1 MSDPPFSGVPVPPGS
16 RLRKVVEAV
25 GEAVLAVGRWGA
37 GMVRVTGEMTVVLR
51 ETGRWIGRSLLQ
63 PGVRFRRD
71 ALAAQM
77 VRVGVRSIGI
87 VVLVQVFIG
96 IILVLQLAPTL
107 ESYGQIEH
115 VATVDA
121 IGPVRELGPLITA
134 IVLSGFAGASI
145 AAEIGAMKET
155 EEVKALR
162 AHALNP
168 YHFLIM
174 PRFLATVIIM
184 GGLAV
189 IADVVGVFGG
199 FMTSWLVLDIPPLTY
214 LDITQAALDHTDYLT
229 GLFKAGVFGM
239 LIALIACC
247 EGLNVTGGAEGVGLA
262 TTSTVVKSIVAL
274 IGVDA
279 VFTTVFYVFGI

>member
-1 MSDPPFSGVPVPPGS
+1 MADPPSSEGPITSGSP
-16 RLRKVVEAV
+16 LRRAVEAV
-25 GEAVLAVGRWGA
+25 GDAVLAMGRSG
-37 GMVRVTGEMTVVLR
+37 VRTVHFTGEMTVVLR
-51 ETGRWIGRSLLQ
+51 ETARWIGRSLLRPQ
-63 PGVRFRRD
+63 VRLRGD

-87 VVLVQVFIG
+87 VVLVQLFIG

-107 ESYGQIEH
+107 ESYGQIEQ
-115 VATVDA
+115 VATVVA
-121 IGPVRELGPLITA
+121 VATVRELGPLITA

-155 EEVKALR
+155 EEIKALR

-174 PRFLATVIIM
+174 PRFLATMIM
-184 GGLAV
+184 TGGLAV
-189 IADVVGVFGG
+189 IADVVGVCGG
-199 FMTSWLVLDIPPLTY
+199 FLTSWLVLDIPPQTY
-214 LDITQAALDHTDYLT
+214 LDITRGALDHADYLT

-247 EGLNVTGGAEGVGLA
+247 EGLGVTGGAEGVGRA